1 MSYLKIAYELLVFVI
16 LAIVGASIGTLVL
29 HHIFQVYYV

>member
-16 LAIVGASIGTLVL
+16 LAIVGASIGTVVL
-29 HHIFQVYYV
+29 HHVFQVYYV